1 MAATLGI
8 LISGSGT
15 NLQSI
20 INSIKRGSLKADIG
34 VVISNVEDAYGLIRA
49 KKEDIPSYF
58 VDHRKY
64 KSRKDHEAKLIEI
77 LQDHSVDIVILAGYM
92 RIVTDYFISQYPNKI
107 LNIHPAILPS
117 FKGVDAQ
124 KQAIEYGVKL
134 SGATVHFVDEKV
146 DHGPIII
153 QGATIVDEKDT
164 REDLAN
170 RILKIE
176 HRIFPQA
183 ISWLVEDRIQING
196 NKTYIKDNI
205 NKNLADI
212 SDLHPCII
220 NPPLEEGF

>member
-1 MAATLGI
+1 MTAKLGI

-20 INSIKRGSLKADIG
+20 IDSIKKGSLKAEIE
-34 VVISNVEDAYGLIRA
+34 VVISNVQDAYGLIRA
-49 KKEDIPSYF
+49 KKEGIPAYF
-58 VDHRKY
+58 VDHKKY
-64 KSRKDHEAKLIEI
+64 QSRKDHEIKLIEI
-77 LQDHSVDIVILAGYM
+77 LKNHGVDLVILAGYM
-92 RIVTDYFISQYPNKI
+92 RVITDYFISQYPNKI

-134 SGATVHFVDEKV
+134 SGATVHFVDEKI

-153 QGATIVDEKDT
+153 QGVTIVKENDKRD
-164 REDLAN
+164 DLAR

-183 ISWLVEDRIQING
+183 ISWLVEDRIQIQG
-196 NKTYIKDNI
+196 NKTFIKKTKD
-205 NKNLADI
+205 KRLADI

-220 NPPLEEGF
+220 NPPLEQGF